1 MADTRT
7 VQVQA
12 ETQGAVPDGAA
23 SFAVHEVSSLL
34 RMAPAPALF
43 ARVTLIMAA
52 DPAVERP
59 ATVQLIQMLTG
70 RGRWGDCWR
79 WILGEGPSSPGVLP
93 LAAGVRAANGGG
105 EEKVGRRPGCAEE
118 VDDHAGGSGR

>member
-23 SFAVHEVSSLL
+23 SFAIHEVSSLL
-34 RMAPAPALF
+34 LMAPAPALF
-43 ARVTLIMAA
+43 ARVKLIMAA
-52 DPAVERP
+52 DPAIERP

-70 RGRWGDCWR
+70 RGR
-79 WILGEGPSSPGVLP
+79 
-93 LAAGVRAANGGG
+93 
-105 EEKVGRRPGCAEE
+105 
-118 VDDHAGGSGR
+118 

>member
-12 ETQGAVPDGAA
+12 ETHGAVPDGAA

-34 RMAPAPALF
+34 RTAPEPVLF
-43 ARVTLIMAA
+43 ARVKLIMAA

-70 RGRWGDCWR
+70 QGRQGDCWR
-79 WILGEGPSSPGVLP
+79 WISGEGPGSPGLLP